1 MRAVLVEAVHAA
13 EGRVAAQYQ
22 AVLAEA
28 AAEVQEEQAME
39 VRWGCWGAC
48 WLGGRQSRLRGSTQ
62 RWPML
67 SRDGRQLASSHNHKL
82 PNTV

>member
-1 MRAVLVEAVHAA
+1 
-13 EGRVAAQYQ
+13 
-22 AVLAEA
+22 
-28 AAEVQEEQAME
+28 ME

-67 SRDGRQLASSHNHKL
+67 SGDGRQLASSHNHKL